1 LRGKEFALTGTR
13 DPAVGGMERIVRI
26 VRSDELVDGCR
37 QGSLPTF
44 ERLYEEHGARMKSIA
59 RNLLGSAPEAEDA
72 VQDAFLRVYRSLGR
86 FRGGSAFSTWV
97 YRILVNVCYDRL
109 RTRRRSVERPM
120 PARIALAPAGETD
133 HPLRLSIE
141 AALSRLEERERA
153 AFLLCE
159 VEGFSH
165 KEAGEILEVSEG
177 SSRALLFKARRQL
190 QQELRA
196 SGAFEP
202 ERAS

>member
-1 LRGKEFALTGTR
+1 VEGIEK
-13 DPAVGGMERIVRI
+13 
-26 VRSDELVDGCR
+26 SDELVEGCR
-37 QGSLPTF
+37 QGSLPSF

-59 RNLLGSAPEAEDA
+59 RNLLGSVPDAEDA
-72 VQDAFLRVYRSLGR
+72 VQDAFLKVYRGIGR

-109 RTRRRSVERPM
+109 RLLRRRSVERPM

-165 KEAGEILEVSEG
+165 KEASEILEVSEG
-177 SSRALLFKARRQL
+177 SSRALLLKARRRL

-196 SGAFEP
+196 GGAFSQAE
-202 ERAS
+202 AS

>member
-1 LRGKEFALTGTR
+1 MRGIERFAT
-13 DPAVGGMERIVRI
+13 
-26 VRSDELVDGCR
+26 SNELVEGCR
-37 QGSLPTF
+37 QGSLPSF

-59 RNLLGSAPEAEDA
+59 RNLLGSVPEAEDA
-72 VQDAFLRVYRSLGR
+72 VQDAFLKVYRSLGR

-109 RTRRRSVERPM
+109 RGRRRRQIVERPM

-133 HPLRLSIE
+133 HPLRLAIE

-165 KEAGEILEVSEG
+165 KEAGEILEVTEG
-177 SSRALLFKARRQL
+177 SSRALLFKARRRL
-190 QQELRA
+190 QRELRDG
-196 SGAFEP
+196 GAF
-202 ERAS
+202 ASVETP

>member
-1 LRGKEFALTGTR
+1 M
-13 DPAVGGMERIVRI
+13 GGIE
-26 VRSDELVDGCR
+26 RSDQLLEGCR
-37 QGSLPTF
+37 QGSLPSF

-59 RNLLGSAPEAEDA
+59 RNLLGSEPEAEDA
-72 VQDAFLRVYRSLGR
+72 VQDAFLKVYRGLGR
-86 FRGGSAFSTWV
+86 FHGGSAFSTWV

-109 RTRRRSVERPM
+109 RGRRRRQIVERPM

-141 AALSRLEERERA
+141 AGLSRLEERERA
-153 AFLLCE
+153 VFLLCE

-165 KEAGEILEVSEG
+165 REASEILEVSEG
-177 SSRALLFKARRQL
+177 SSRALLFKARRRL

-196 SGAFEP
+196 GGAFETA
-202 ERAS
+202 EAS

>member
-1 LRGKEFALTGTR
+1 MRGI
-13 DPAVGGMERIVRI
+13 ERIAT
-26 VRSDELVDGCR
+26 SNELVEGCR
-37 QGSLPTF
+37 QGSLPSF

-59 RNLLGSAPEAEDA
+59 RNLLGSVPEAEDA
-72 VQDAFLRVYRSLGR
+72 VQDAFLKVYRSLRR

-109 RTRRRSVERPM
+109 RGRRRRQIVERPM

-133 HPLRLSIE
+133 HPLRLAIE

-165 KEAGEILEVSEG
+165 KEAGEILEVTEG
-177 SSRALLFKARRQL
+177 SSRALLFKARRRL
-190 QQELRA
+190 QRELRDG
-196 SGAFEP
+196 GAFAPMDIET
-202 ERAS
+202 S

>member
-1 LRGKEFALTGTR
+1 VRGMK
-13 DPAVGGMERIVRI
+13 RIAT
-26 VRSDELVDGCR
+26 SDELVEGCR
-37 QGSLPTF
+37 QGSLPSF
-44 ERLYEEHGARMKSIA
+44 ERLYEEHGERMKSIA
-59 RNLLGSAPEAEDA
+59 RNLLGSVAEAEDA
-72 VQDAFLRVYRSLGR
+72 VQDAFLKVYRGLGR

-109 RTRRRSVERPM
+109 RSRRRSIERPM
-120 PARIALAPAGETD
+120 PARIALAPSGETD

-165 KEAGEILEVSEG
+165 REAAEVLEVSEG
-177 SSRALLFKARRQL
+177 SSRALLFKARRRL

-196 SGAFEP
+196 GGAF
-202 ERAS
+202 ASAEAS

>member
-1 LRGKEFALTGTR
+1 VRGIGTSN
-13 DPAVGGMERIVRI
+13 DLLE
-26 VRSDELVDGCR
+26 GCR
-37 QGSLPTF
+37 QGSLPSF
-44 ERLYEEHGARMKSIA
+44 ERLYVEHGERMKSIA
-59 RNLLGSAPEAEDA
+59 RNLLGSVPEAEDA
-72 VQDAFLRVYRSLGR
+72 VQDAFLKVYRSLGR

-109 RTRRRSVERPM
+109 RGRLRRQIVERPM

-133 HPLRLSIE
+133 HPLRLAIE
-141 AALSRLEERERA
+141 AALSRLEERERS

-177 SSRALLFKARRQL
+177 SSRALLFKARRRL

-196 SGAFEP
+196 GGAF
-202 ERAS
+202 ATAGTS